1 MSLLNPQHLLN
12 PEEQAQVAAAIHRAE
27 KHTDAELVTV
37 LARRADNYYFIPAL
51 WAAMIALLT
60 PVILGLTPFWL
71 SAMDLLMAQWLVFV
85 VLALLFRVPTITLW
99 MIPRWVARGRAAL
112 LARDQFIANNLHHTV
127 GATGLLIFVSEAE
140 HYVEIVADRGISQ
153 YVADSEWQAIVDAFT
168 RRIKSG
174 QVSEGFVECID
185 SCGALLQ
192 QYVPLSHEKN
202 ELPNHLVILD

>member
-1 MSLLNPQHLLN
+1 MSLLDRQHLLN
-12 PEEQAQVAAAIHRAE
+12 PEQQAQVAAAIHEVE

-37 LARRADNYYFIPAL
+37 LAPRADSYYFIPSL

-60 PVILGLTPFWL
+60 PVLLGLTPFWL

>member
-71 SAMDLLMAQWLVFV
+71 SAMDLLIAQWLVFV
-85 VLALLFRVPTITLW
+85 VLVLLFRVPAITLW
-99 MIPRWVARGRAAL
+99 MIPRRVARGRAAL
-112 LARDQFIANNLHHTV
+112 LARDQFIANNLHHTR
-127 GATGLLIFVSEAE
+127 GGTGLLIFVSEAE

-153 YVADSEWQAIVDAFT
+153 HVANSEWQAIVDAFIL
-168 RRIKSG
+168 RIKTG
-174 QVSEGFVECID
+174 HVSEGFVECID

-192 QYVPLSHEKN
+192 QYVPASHEKN

>member
-71 SAMDLLMAQWLVFV
+71 SAMDLLIAQWLVFV
-85 VLALLFRVPTITLW
+85 VLVLLFRVPAITLW
-99 MIPRWVARGRAAL
+99 MIPRRVARGRAAL
-112 LARDQFIANNLHHTV
+112 LARDQFIANNLHHTR
-127 GATGLLIFVSEAE
+127 GGTGLLIFVSEAE
-140 HYVEIVADRGISQ
+140 HYVEIVADRGISKL
-153 YVADSEWQAIVDAFT
+153 VPNCEWQAIVDAFI
-168 RRIKSG
+168 RCIKSG
-174 QVSEGFVECID
+174 QVAEGFVECVD

-192 QYVPLSHEKN
+192 QHVPASQEKN